1 MAETGD
7 SDRSNWAITTVTATT
22 TAADHRTGTH
32 QTFQHPYPGYSA
44 SREPVLLPLPSRRQ
58 LAERNARYTW
68 SGGSCKTRETRAD
81 ELAPPYQ
88 REGDHK
94 QASDLLTAESIDTIS
109 LCLCSIVGIGP
120 DFRTPVGMLLCSAA

>member
-32 QTFQHPYPGYSA
+32 QTFQHPYPYA
-44 SREPVLLPLPSRRQ
+44 RVLVTTDTGPDRRQ